1 MVQIRRYM
9 NKCLPQAKLNEKVKD
24 LTSKRKHIQDIRGWL
39 RIKDTGNKL
48 FPKVKQNQKVYE

>member
-39 RIKDTGNKL
+39 RKKDTEHKH